1 MTFLIATEEEKRE
14 MSTVYTEG
22 IESRI
27 HPVLTDEDMERFR
40 PKGSVTLIEQR
51 ALEVADKAER
61 LEEVL
66 KGGSKWDLVR
76 VGIVA
81 SAWLARKLR

>member
-14 MSTVYTEG
+14 MSKAYIEG

-27 HPVLTDEDMERFR
+27 HPALTDEDIEDR
-40 PKGSVTLIEQR
+40 PISVTDVEQK
-51 ALEVADKAER
+51 ALELVGKVER
-61 LEEVL
+61 VEEVL
-66 KGGSKWDLVR
+66 KGGNKWDLVR
-76 VGIVA
+76 AGIVV

>member
-1 MTFLIATEEEKRE
+1 MSSWKEEASRAY
-14 MSTVYTEG
+14 VEG

-27 HPVLTDEDMERFR
+27 HPVLTDEDMERLR
-40 PKGSVTLIEQR
+40 PKGSVTLMEQR

-66 KGGSKWDLVR
+66 KGGTKWDLVR
-76 VGIVA
+76 AGIVM